1 MRLWASLMVIASN
14 AEAAPFVEAGVGVRE
29 PLGGERWKGSD
40 PAPKLFVRAG
50 VDGGV
55 TWIGG
60 IDVSWLRLDGS
71 VDRVRL
77 QGGARWAARRGRRV
91 IVTRLMTGI
100 ELLRTDGRN
109 ASGSLV
115 EVTSPGLAI
124 ELVTGAWQ
132 RLGAIE
138 LGLEMGFAVAFHRTL
153 RPVTV
158 EHTSVDF
165 DVLLGAR
172 FVFE

>member
-1 MRLWASLMVIASN
+1 M
-14 AEAAPFVEAGVGVRE
+14 
-29 PLGGERWKGSD
+29 
-40 PAPKLFVRAG
+40 
-50 VDGGV
+50 
-55 TWIGG
+55 
-60 IDVSWLRLDGS
+60 
-71 VDRVRL
+71 
-77 QGGARWAARRGRRV
+77 
-91 IVTRLMTGI
+91 
-100 ELLRTDGRN
+100 
-109 ASGSLV
+109 

-165 DVLLGAR
+165 RCAAR
-172 FVFE
+172 GSLRV